1 MAAKPLQRLE
11 RPPTLHRFVQDTLK
25 NYIADNGLQPGDALP
40 PETELA
46 RQLGISRNSV
56 REAVKALETIGV
68 LETRRGNGLYVRE
81 FSFEPILEN
90 LSYGLMTDLRKLDEL
105 FVIRQTLEAG
115 LIGAAMEAMTDEQRD
130 QLVSILDDMRQRA
143 ERGEPFA
150 SEDRQ
155 FHQALFESLGNETL
169 LKMLDLFW
177 LTFRSASQSTAIID
191 RNPMQT
197 YQDHADILEAVLA
210 RDVARARAALTQHYH
225 GLSGRLARAQ
235 QARHEGDYN
244 L

>member
-11 RPPTLHRFVQDTLK
+11 RPPSLHRFVLDTLK
-25 NYIADNGLQPGDALP
+25 NYIVENAMQPGDPLP

-115 LIGAAMEAMTDEQRD
+115 LIGAAIEAMTDDHRET
-130 QLVSILDDMRQRA
+130 LVSILGEMRQRA

-155 FHQALFESLGNETL
+155 FHLALFESLGNETL

-191 RNPMQT
+191 RNPLQT

-210 RDVARARAALTQHYH
+210 KDVSHARVALTQHYY